1 MNSRYIRASS
11 KIIFGHKYSFDIFKT
26 IIQDADFVRCNCIS
40 AYGNVIRGAG
50 EQRPLNIMDIPS
62 DTDQLDRYQIKKDDM
77 ISYSEHKF
85 NTLFHCSNDLIFIQD
100 MEMNILDMNDAAC
113 KCLGYCREQMIGTKL
128 LGITLADFIPKE
140 QKMQK
145 ELFKNKYSA
154 YETAYVGKHGAIVPV
169 EVNNRIINY
178 ENSEAILSIARD
190 ITRRKK
196 VESEL
201 IRSENK
207 FRYIFDNVN
216 DEIFMQDMDL
226 NFLEV
231 NQVACHRLGYSK
243 EELLKLRPEDIE
255 TSDYSPLIKS
265 RMTAI
270 THFNHGIFESEHL
283 RRDGTTYPVELSC
296 SIVELDGEKRILTI
310 ARDITE
316 RREAEA
322 TVRKHEIE
330 KEMILDGMEEH
341 VVYHDLEMRILWANK
356 AACDFF
362 NHERNEVIGK
372 FYNEV
377 WPVGIDND
385 GNCSIMQAN
394 IEGFSREVERTTP
407 DGRIWSVKGYP
418 LKGPRGDITGGIVV
432 TLDITERKKAEEKI
446 QKFNRELLRMNEE
459 LKSVDRIKNEF
470 LSNLGHEL
478 KTPLS
483 SVIGYSELLDSLTL
497 GELNEVQKKACE
509 SIYRN
514 AEKLRRLIDSLL
526 YLSYVNSGKI
536 EYNFEL
542 MHISSSIDEALAKVS
557 RKLED
562 KSITVDKRISHNLSF
577 INAEPEKIQEL
588 LYNIL
593 DNAIKFSYE
602 GGKIEICAY
611 VHEEKML
618 KIEITDYGI
627 GIPSDKLDDLFA
639 LFHQIDGSMNRRYGG
654 TGVGLYICKNIVMA
668 HNGSIWITSQEGKG
682 TTIHVLLPLKGKQS
696 DRKEY
701 INFPDN

>member
-11 KIIFGHKYSFDIFKT
+11 KIIFGQKYSFDIFKT
-26 IIQDADFVRCNCIS
+26 IILDADFVRCNCIS

-418 LKGPRGDITGGIVV
+418 LKGPRGDITG
-432 TLDITERKKAEEKI
+432 
-446 QKFNRELLRMNEE
+446 
-459 LKSVDRIKNEF
+459 
-470 LSNLGHEL
+470 
-478 KTPLS
+478 
-483 SVIGYSELLDSLTL
+483 
-497 GELNEVQKKACE
+497 
-509 SIYRN
+509 
-514 AEKLRRLIDSLL
+514 
-526 YLSYVNSGKI
+526 
-536 EYNFEL
+536 
-542 MHISSSIDEALAKVS
+542 
-557 RKLED
+557 
-562 KSITVDKRISHNLSF
+562 
-577 INAEPEKIQEL
+577 
-588 LYNIL
+588 
-593 DNAIKFSYE
+593 
-602 GGKIEICAY
+602 
-611 VHEEKML
+611 
-618 KIEITDYGI
+618 
-627 GIPSDKLDDLFA
+627 
-639 LFHQIDGSMNRRYGG
+639 
-654 TGVGLYICKNIVMA
+654 
-668 HNGSIWITSQEGKG
+668 
-682 TTIHVLLPLKGKQS
+682 
-696 DRKEY
+696 
-701 INFPDN
+701 